1 MTRPVDPD
9 STTAQ
14 QPAQQAGQ
22 QQPKR
27 ATSPWV
33 KLLLGLGVL
42 SIVWGIAL
50 STMSTTINIEASGR
64 SNPTDLSFSC
74 GTMWSPDDSEAV
86 EWATAWKSR
95 EMLPARSNGI
105 TLPDMP
111 RIIAGDCAQ
120 TISNRENTVIL
131 LIGVGVILLGVGAIA
146 RRTNFSG
153 RS

>member
-14 QPAQQAGQ
+14 QPVQQAGQ

-50 STMSTTINIEASGR
+50 STMSTTIGSKASGR
-64 SNPTDLSFSC
+64 SNPTDLTFSC
-74 GTMWSPDDSEAV
+74 GTIWSPDDSEAV

-95 EMLPARSNGI
+95 EMLRAASNGI
-105 TLPDMP
+105 ALPDMP
-111 RIIAGDCAQ
+111 TIIADDCAQ

-131 LIGVGVILLGVGAIA
+131 LVGLGVILLGVGAIA

-153 RS
+153 RN